1 MSAQTAWIYVLIAG
15 ALEVVWALT
24 MKASHGFT
32 KPVPTLI
39 TLAAM
44 VVSFLLLSTALRTL
58 PVGTAYAVW
67 TGVGAFGTA
76 VIGILFL
83 GEPATLVRVVSLCL
97 IVLGIV
103 GLKIGA

>member
-1 MSAQTAWIYVLIAG
+1 
-15 ALEVVWALT
+15 

-32 KPVPTLI
+32 KPVPSLI

-44 VVSFLLLSTALRTL
+44 VVSFLLLSMALRAL
-58 PVGTAYAVW
+58 PIGTAYAVW

-83 GEPATLVRVVSLCL
+83 GEPATLIRVVSLCL

-103 GLKIGA
+103 GLKFGA

>member
-1 MSAQTAWIYVLIAG
+1 MLVAG

-24 MKASHGFT
+24 MKASQGFT

-44 VVSFLLLSTALRTL
+44 VASFLLLSVALRAL
-58 PVGTAYAVW
+58 PIGTAYAVW

-83 GEPATLVRVVSLCL
+83 GEPATLVRVASLCL